1 MYRRRCSAGA
11 EEIGT
16 LRFGWLEKVAGRGW
30 ELPGTDTTPVCTWR
44 KPETCG

>member
-1 MYRRRCSAGA
+1 MCKCMCAEECGGA

-30 ELPGTDTTPVCTWR
+30 ELPKTGPRGTR
-44 KPETCG
+44 MLET